1 MKEGSLNSDTLER
14 GSTGIT
20 ILVVDDHPLLRQSL
34 VDVLKKE
41 NGFKVIAEASGG
53 EEAVKLVEELEPD
66 LVIMDIG
73 LPDIDGLEATRRIK
87 SLRPDTAV
95 LVLTIYGDEQHILG
109 ILQAGASG
117 YLTKSVVGEDII
129 HAIHGIISGEM
140 VLSSSVGQ
148 KLLVRAGRLPTKPVV
163 LEGGEKLSPREIEI
177 IQLTAYGLSNM
188 DIAKE
193 LQLSVRTIKGCLA
206 NIFGKLHATSRTEAV
221 MKAIQ
226 GGIISPDGIK

>member
-1 MKEGSLNSDTLER
+1 
-14 GSTGIT
+14 
-20 ILVVDDHPLLRQSL
+20 
-34 VDVLKKE
+34 
-41 NGFKVIAEASGG
+41 
-53 EEAVKLVEELEPD
+53 
-66 LVIMDIG
+66 MDIG